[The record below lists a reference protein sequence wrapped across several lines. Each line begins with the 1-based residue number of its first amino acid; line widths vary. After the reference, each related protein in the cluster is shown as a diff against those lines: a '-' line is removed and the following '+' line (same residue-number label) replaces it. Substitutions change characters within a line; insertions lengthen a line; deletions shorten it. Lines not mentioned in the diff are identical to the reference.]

1 MRRAIPAMWRL
12 RFARRRRT
20 FCASAHA
27 VQARSETHERKRCA
41 IAATTRRTTRSPT
54 AAAFLL
60 SPKTT
65 RSRARTF
72 QARSA
77 GREKGDLIMHAKSSS
92 NLARLAA
99 LPALATLLVAA
110 ACSKTNESAPSPATQ
125 PPAQS
130 TTTMAATN
138 APPTPTTTAAP
149 VVAGPPGTIEGVVK
163 FTGTAPAAKP
173 IDKVSDPVCAAAKPM
188 DNAIVSKNGGLGGV
202 LVRIEV
208 GGAHGDA
215 TGNLPQLKQEG
226 CMYTPRVL
234 GAIAGQDVEIVNAD
248 KTMHNVHT
256 YKGQET
262 VLNAGQPAGA
272 QPLKRPAS
280 DEAGTLKVKC
290 DVHPW
295 MTAYIVVTDHPFF
308 TVTDDAGAF
317 KIPNVPPGKYKVEA
331 WHPEFGAMTKEI
343 EVVASKPVDPGFS
356 YTGTE
361 KKPE

>member
-1 MRRAIPAMWRL
+1 MR
-12 RFARRRRT
+12 
-20 FCASAHA
+20 
-27 VQARSETHERKRCA
+27 
-41 IAATTRRTTRSPT
+41 
-54 AAAFLL
+54 
-60 SPKTT
+60 
-65 RSRARTF
+65 
-72 QARSA
+72 
-77 GREKGDLIMHAKSSS
+77 AKSSS
-92 NLARLAA
+92 NLIHLAA
-99 LPALATLLVAA
+99 VSTLLVAA
-110 ACSKTNESAPSPATQ
+110 ACSKTNESAPGTQ
-125 PPAQS
+125 PAPPTQS
-130 TTTMAATN
+130 TTTMAATTG
-138 APPTPTTTAAP
+138 APTPTTTAAP

-173 IDKVSDPVCAAAKPM
+173 IDKVTDPVCAAAKPM
-188 DNAIVSKNGGLGGV
+188 DTAFVVKNGGLGGV

-208 GGAHGDA
+208 GGAHGEA
-215 TGNLPQLKQEG
+215 TGNPPQLQQEG

-234 GAIAGQDVEIVNAD
+234 GAVAGQDVEIVNGD

-308 TVTDDAGAF
+308 TVTDDSGAF
-317 KIPNVPPGKYKVEA
+317 KIANVPPGKYKVEA
-331 WHPEFGAMTKEI
+331 WHPELGTMTKEI
-343 EVVASKPVDPGFS
+343 EVVASKPIDPGFS
-356 YTGTE
+356 YTGAE